1 MTGEELKKKL
11 LDAGFFPG
19 QLAKKL
25 NITHQSMYAK
35 LATNDVKLGFIE
47 QLCDITG
54 LQLADFIDVPRSP
67 NESAL
72 MDMLN
77 RKDET
82 ILKQA
87 EEIGRLKEKIASMQ
101 R

>member
-1 MTGEELKKKL
+1 MTGEQLKKKL

-25 NITHQSMYAK
+25 NITHQTMYAK
-35 LATNDVKLGFIE
+35 LATNDVKFGFIE
-47 QLCDITG
+47 KLCEVTG
-54 LQLADFIDVPRSP
+54 LQLADFIDIPRFP

-72 MDMLN
+72 MDMLA
-77 RKDET
+77 RKDEI

-87 EEIGRLKEKIASMQ
+87 EEIGRLKEKIESIHK
-101 R
+101 

>member
-25 NITHQSMYAK
+25 NISHQSMYAK
-35 LATNDVKLGFIE
+35 LARNDIRLGFIE
-47 QLCDITG
+47 QLCEVTG
-54 LQLADFIDVPRSP
+54 LQLADFIDVPRNP

-77 RKDET
+77 RKDDI

-101 R
+101 